1 MADFVAVIRRAVDGL
16 TNNTPEMRVKVYDK
30 ARSAV
35 VRQLESMKPR
45 PPESLFQRQL
55 EKLEQAIAEVEAE
68 HAEAL
73 PAEGE
78 AQAAIPAAA
87 PALASVTE
95 PEPQPE
101 PAAEPETDQDEPERE
116 GEAEPASAAPV
127 GALSAAEE
135 FSPPEQAA
143 LRSPVQPGEEDHDPW
158 TEPAPVQAASEPSWQ
173 PEEAPAAAFEP
184 EFTPEPEQAAPEAFQ
199 SEAAYEEPVY
209 EEPAYEEQAGEEPAY
224 EVAPVPVYG
233 EEQAAHEAPAI
244 EPQGQEPY
252 GDEAGHA
259 SFETAAA
266 EPAPFEPA
274 PDGFITPEPLAAPEP
289 AYEAAPSEQPDH
301 VVEPATFEPQVDGEP
316 VQPAASNEP
325 DWGWPSHGE
334 IELPAAPVEGKRS
347 SDSIID
353 DFDAYLEGRIPA
365 QDQVSIAPGATPAEK
380 PEDSAWK
387 DFEALIGYDGGT
399 AGAAAA
405 TGAAAGSAAAVTGRK
420 AEAEAAP
427 DEAVETFVEDTEQRV
442 SAEGAYPYRAVPK
455 PRPSVA
461 KIGLAALAV
470 LLLAG
475 GGYALWLNRD
485 ALTELFK
492 GPSVP
497 SGTPVVSTG
506 NGAST
511 PDNGAAQSGTPAE
524 KLNEGAAGTKFTQ
537 RLMADGREVD
547 EGPAGGAAP
556 SGEGQS
562 VARQNVA
569 PQAQPSAGGQTAT
582 QAPVASGEKTYLYE
596 EMLGQTTPTAI
607 EGGVVWDM
615 REEKDERGQSQAVVQ
630 GTVSVPGRNL
640 TALVT
645 FKRNT
650 DPSLP
655 ASHLVEIVFS
665 VPADF
670 EGGAVESVQRI
681 SMKRTEQDRGN
692 VLIAVPARIT
702 DDFHMI
708 ALNDFPD
715 ARATNLELLRSRDW
729 IDIPVTYRNGRRALL
744 TLEKGRTGTDAFNK
758 AVSQWQQQDAAAPKP

>member
-55 EKLEQAIAEVEAE
+55 EKLEQAIMEVEAE

-87 PALASVTE
+87 PPPEPVTE
-95 PEPQPE
+95 PQPQPE
-101 PAAEPETDQDEPERE
+101 PAAESETYQDEPEPQTPE
-116 GEAEPASAAPV
+116 SEAGPVSAVPEDT
-127 GALSAAEE
+127 SPAAEE
-135 FSPPEQAA
+135 FSPPEQAMRH
-143 LRSPVQPGEEDHDPW
+143 LPVPPEEEDHDPW

-173 PEEAPAAAFEP
+173 PENMPAAAPEP
-184 EFTPEPEQAAPEAFQ
+184 EFVPQPEQTAPEAFQ

-209 EEPAYEEQAGEEPAY
+209 EEPAYEEQASEEPAH
-224 EVAPVPVYG
+224 EAAPVPAYG
-233 EEQAAHEAPAI
+233 EKQATDEVPAI
-244 EPQGQEPY
+244 EPSGQEPY
-252 GDEAGHA
+252 EEAGHV
-259 SFETAAA
+259 SFEPAAA

-274 PDGFITPEPLAAPEP
+274 PDVFAAP
-289 AYEAAPSEQPDH
+289 EQPDH
-301 VVEPATFEPQVDGEP
+301 AVEPAAFEPQVEGEP
-316 VQPAASNEP
+316 VQPPASNEP

-365 QDQVSIAPGATPAEK
+365 QDQVSITPGAGPAEK

-399 AGAAAA
+399 AGATAA
-405 TGAAAGSAAAVTGRK
+405 TGAAAASAAAVTGGK
-420 AEAEAAP
+420 AELEAAP
-427 DEAVETFVEDTEQRV
+427 DNIAEAFVEDTEQRL

-475 GGYALWLNRD
+475 GGYALWLNRGT
-485 ALTELFK
+485 LTELFK
-492 GPSVP
+492 GPSAP

-511 PDNGAAQSGTPAE
+511 PDSGTAQSGTSAE
-524 KLNEGAAGTKFTQ
+524 KLNDGAAGTKFTQ

-569 PQAQPSAGGQTAT
+569 PQAQPSAGGQAAT

-615 REEKDERGQSQAVVQ
+615 REEKDEKGQSQAVVQ
-630 GTVSVPGRNL
+630 GTVTVPGRNL

-670 EGGAVESVQRI
+670 EGGAIESVQRI
-681 SMKRTEQDRGN
+681 SMKSTEQDRGN

-715 ARATNLELLRSRDW
+715 ARATNLELLRSRNW

-744 TLEKGRTGTDAFNK
+744 TMEKGRTGTDAFNK
-758 AVSQWQQQDAAAPKP
+758 AVSQWQQQEATAPKP